1 LNVVTLRW
9 LLLGQVIPDLSNQTC
24 FAEARIE
31 DRCRDR
37 SSSKDGTDQLIFS
50 QITLDKVLKEE
61 PSIISGCEAFQTEIR
76 DRVLHG
82 LAPEKAF

>member
-1 LNVVTLRW
+1 
-9 LLLGQVIPDLSNQTC
+9 
-24 FAEARIE
+24 
-31 DRCRDR
+31 
-37 SSSKDGTDQLIFS
+37 
-50 QITLDKVLKEE
+50 VLKEE